1 MAQKTGK
8 VIVPTEP
15 ASRAMT
21 ITGFTFKSYD
31 KKAGVLQFEIKNQDG
46 SPTDLIDATVRLFMY
61 IYQGEEKKEFPIFD
75 NQIITESYMQGIVK
89 YPIPD
94 MLLSYEGK
102 VDANVYIDFP
112 DGSHTDN
119 LAFTFNIEKSV
130 IDDNVQLNGEYYF
143 KDFQQLLDG
152 VKQEATD
159 AVNEVLAKVDSSTA
173 KMQELEQRIDEQTE
187 IFNNADV
194 YNKAEIEDK
203 LEPFALR
210 TDIDTLEIKKADKT
224 ALAQANASMATNL
237 ATKVDK
243 GGNEQITMPMLSQ
256 DVKTAMTGGSVAV
269 VGPSGVNTTNVANG
283 AITSP
288 KLSNSFNYRTFLAG
302 GALLDVLD
310 VNGFYL
316 YSATSISDSPFA
328 TGAGILENIKTDD
341 YIIQNVTEF
350 ATGIKYFRTVRQSI
364 SRVTEWVSS
373 EIKNSSISRSKLSSD
388 FDSKGNFQD
397 VDLNSLIDSGTYL
410 LTGTTANIP
419 VGFSG
424 SLLLTVQKNGL
435 WIHQT
440 LSLLQNPSQKAYRYY
455 FVTGNLWGKWEI
467 ASNKPLSGKVVVNF
481 GDSLF
486 GNTQG
491 ASSVSNAIA
500 NVTGAV
506 VYNCGFGG
514 CRMAGGQEIEAW
526 QAFSMFRLADEIIK
540 ENGDP
545 TKWNLQDAAVNNEKW
560 NNKPTYFDNT
570 LSVLKGIDFSTV
582 DFITIAYGTNDYT
595 GGNSIDDESNPLN
608 TDTFSGAL
616 RYSLEKIMAKYKQLK
631 ILICT
636 PTYRLW
642 FNPDGSVESD
652 SDTRDYAS
660 SGTLIDYVEA
670 EKEIAKE
677 FKIPFL
683 DNYFGLGINKYNAL
697 EFFTVQDGTHH
708 NEIGRKLMG
717 EKIGSALITQF

>member
-1 MAQKTGK
+1 MINLELDQFRDVDLVIDKANDNFIQRQFVSQGDYKGRTLTVQVTDNGVVGEVPGLMLNLNWHNEASGLTDLTAFSVLDKANSIYRIEYPQNMMTPGK
-8 VIVPTEP
+8 VI
-15 ASRAMT
+15 ASIQVIQDGKVT
-21 ITGFTFKSYD
+21 NLK
-31 KKAGVLQFEIKNQDG
+31 QFE
-46 SPTDLIDATVRLFMY
+46 LTVQRLAG
-61 IYQGEEKKEFPIFD
+61 QPV
-75 NQIITESYMQGIVK
+75 GIVEK
-89 YPIPD
+89 AEFSA
-94 MLLSYEGK
+94 LVAVLA
-102 VDANVYIDFP
+102 DANRF
-112 DGSHTDN
+112 
-119 LAFTFNIEKSV
+119 
-130 IDDNVQLNGEYYF
+130 
-143 KDFQQLLDG
+143 
-152 VKQEATD
+152 
-159 AVNEVLAKVDSSTA
+159 
-173 KMQELEQRIDEQTE
+173 
-187 IFNNADV
+187 
-194 YNKAEIEDK
+194 
-203 LEPFALR
+203 R
-210 TDIDTLEIKKADKT
+210 TDIDTLETKKAN
-224 ALAQANASMATNL
+224 QADLENTSSTLTNSL
-237 ATKVDK
+237 VKKVDK

-256 DVKTAMTGGSVAV
+256 EVKVAMTGGSVAV
-269 VGPSGVNTTNVANG
+269 VGPGGVNTTSVANG

-288 KLSNSFNYRTFLAG
+288 KLSNSFNYRTFLAS

-316 YSATSISDSPFA
+316 YSATSISDSPFSS
-328 TGAGILENIKTDD
+328 GAGILENIKTDD

-350 ATGIKYFRTVRQSI
+350 ATGIKYFRTVRQSV

-410 LTGTTANIP
+410 LIGNTSNGP
-419 VGFSG
+419 VGFNG
-424 SLLLTVQKNGL
+424 SLLLTVQKNGQ

-440 LSLLQNPSQKAYRYY
+440 LSLLQNPSQKAYRYHFY
-455 FVTGNLWGKWEI
+455 TGNLWGAWER

-491 ASSVSNAIA
+491 ASSVSNVIS

-514 CRMAGGQEIEAW
+514 CRMAGGKEIEAW

-540 ENGDP
+540 ENDDP

-570 LSVLKGIDFSTV
+570 LSVLKGIDFNLV

-595 GGNSIDDESNPLN
+595 GGNLIDDESNPLN

-616 RYSLEKIMAKYKQLK
+616 RYSLEKIMAKYKHLK

-642 FNPDGSVESD
+642 FNPDGSIESD

-670 EKEIAKE
+670 EKEIARE

-697 EFFTVQDGTHH
+697 EFFTITDGTHH
-708 NEIGRKLMG
+708 TDIGRKKMG

>member
-1 MAQKTGK
+1 MELDQFRDVDLVIDKANDNFIQRQFVSQGDYKGRTLTVQVTDNGVIGEVPGLVLNLRWQNQAAGNTDLSAFELIDKANSVFRIEYPQHMMTPGK
-8 VIVPTEP
+8 VI
-15 ASRAMT
+15 AN
-21 ITGFTFKSYD
+21 I
-31 KKAGVLQFEIKNQDG
+31 
-46 SPTDLIDATVRLFMY
+46 
-61 IYQGEEKKEFPIFD
+61 
-75 NQIITESYMQGIVK
+75 QIIQAGKTTHMKPFELTVQKLVGEAVGIVEK
-89 YPIPD
+89 NEYSA
-94 MLLSYEGK
+94 LVAVLS
-102 VDANVYIDFP
+102 DANKF
-112 DGSHTDN
+112 
-119 LAFTFNIEKSV
+119 
-130 IDDNVQLNGEYYF
+130 
-143 KDFQQLLDG
+143 
-152 VKQEATD
+152 
-159 AVNEVLAKVDSSTA
+159 
-173 KMQELEQRIDEQTE
+173 
-187 IFNNADV
+187 
-194 YNKAEIEDK
+194 
-203 LEPFALR
+203 R
-210 TDIDTLEIKKADKT
+210 TDIDTLEIKKADKIDLAQANENIENLDSTKADKT
-224 ALAQANASMATNL
+224 ALAQTNASMAKNL

-256 DVKTAMTGGSVAV
+256 EVKVAMTGGSVAV
-269 VGPSGVNTTNVANG
+269 VGPGGVNTTNVANG

-288 KLSNSFNYRTFLAG
+288 KLANSFNYRTFLAS

-316 YSATSISDSPFA
+316 YSATSISDSPFSS
-328 TGAGILENIKTDD
+328 GAGILENIKTDD

-350 ATGIKYFRTVRQSI
+350 ATGIKYFRTVRQSV

-410 LTGTTANIP
+410 LIGNTSNGP
-419 VGFSG
+419 VGFNG
-424 SLLLTVQKNGL
+424 SLLLTVQKNGQ

-440 LSLLQNPSQKAYRYY
+440 LSLLQNPSQKAYRYH
-455 FVTGNLWGKWEI
+455 FDTGNLWGEWEI

-491 ASSVSNAIA
+491 ASSVSNVIS

-526 QAFSMFRLADEIIK
+526 QSFSMFRLSDEIVK
-540 ENGDP
+540 ENDDP

-570 LSVLKGIDFSTV
+570 LSVLKGIDFNLV

-595 GGNSIDDESNPLN
+595 GGNLIDDESNPLN

-652 SDTRDYAS
+652 SDTKDYAS
-660 SGTLIDYVEA
+660 TGTLINYVEA

-677 FKIPFL
+677 FKIPVL

-697 EFFTVQDGTHH
+697 EFFTIADGTHH
-708 NEIGRKLMG
+708 NDLGRKKMG

>member
-1 MAQKTGK
+1 MINLELDQFRDVDLVIDYANYTFIEKQFVSQGDYKGRTLTVLVTNKGVVGEVPGLMLNLNWYNEASGLADLSAFSVLDKANSIYRIEYPQHMMTPGRVIASIQVIQDGK
-8 VIVPTEP
+8 VTNL
-15 ASRAMT
+15 
-21 ITGFTFKSYD
+21 K
-31 KKAGVLQFEIKNQDG
+31 QFE
-46 SPTDLIDATVRLFMY
+46 LTVQRLAG
-61 IYQGEEKKEFPIFD
+61 QAV
-75 NQIITESYMQGIVK
+75 GIVEK
-89 YPIPD
+89 NEYSA
-94 MLLSYEGK
+94 LVAVLS
-102 VDANVYIDFP
+102 DANKF
-112 DGSHTDN
+112 
-119 LAFTFNIEKSV
+119 
-130 IDDNVQLNGEYYF
+130 
-143 KDFQQLLDG
+143 
-152 VKQEATD
+152 
-159 AVNEVLAKVDSSTA
+159 
-173 KMQELEQRIDEQTE
+173 
-187 IFNNADV
+187 
-194 YNKAEIEDK
+194 
-203 LEPFALR
+203 R

-224 ALAQANASMATNL
+224 ALAQTNENIENLDSTKADKTALAQANASMAKNL

-256 DVKTAMTGGSVAV
+256 EVKTAMTGGSVAV
-269 VGPSGVNTTNVANG
+269 VGPGGVNTTNVANG

-288 KLSNSFNYRTFLAG
+288 KLSNSFNYRTFLTS

-316 YSATSISDSPFA
+316 YSATTISDSPFA

-350 ATGIKYFRTVRQSI
+350 ATGIKYSRTVRQSV

-388 FDSKGNFQD
+388 FDSKGHFQD

-410 LTGTTANIP
+410 LTGTTTNIP
-419 VGFSG
+419 VGFNG
-424 SLLLTVQKNGL
+424 SLLLTVQKNGQ
-435 WIHQT
+435 WIHQA
-440 LSLLQNPSQKAYRYY
+440 LSLLQNPSQKAYRYH
-455 FVTGNLWGKWEI
+455 FNTGNLWGEWEI

-491 ASSVSNAIA
+491 ASSVSNVIS

-514 CRMAGGQEIEAW
+514 CRMAGGKEIEAW
-526 QAFSMFRLADEIIK
+526 QAFSMLRLSDEIVK
-540 ENGDP
+540 ENDDP

-570 LSVLKGIDFSTV
+570 LSVLKGIDFNLV

-595 GGNSIDDESNPLN
+595 GGNLIDDESNPLN

-616 RYSLEKIMAKYKQLK
+616 RYSLEKIMAKYKHLK

-642 FNPDGSVESD
+642 FNPDGSIESD

-670 EKEIAKE
+670 EKEIARE

-697 EFFTVQDGTHH
+697 EFFTITDGTHH
-708 NEIGRKLMG
+708 TDIGRKKMG

>member
-1 MAQKTGK
+1 MDLELDQFRDVDLVIDYANYTFIEKQFVSQGDYKGRTLTVLVTNKGVVGEVPGLMLNLNWHNEASGLTDLTAFSVLDKANSIYRIEYPQNMMTPGK
-8 VIVPTEP
+8 VI
-15 ASRAMT
+15 ASIQVIQDGKVT
-21 ITGFTFKSYD
+21 NLK
-31 KKAGVLQFEIKNQDG
+31 QFE
-46 SPTDLIDATVRLFMY
+46 LTVQNLAG
-61 IYQGEEKKEFPIFD
+61 QPV
-75 NQIITESYMQGIVK
+75 GIVEK
-89 YPIPD
+89 AEFSA
-94 MLLSYEGK
+94 LVAVLA
-102 VDANVYIDFP
+102 DANRF
-112 DGSHTDN
+112 
-119 LAFTFNIEKSV
+119 
-130 IDDNVQLNGEYYF
+130 
-143 KDFQQLLDG
+143 
-152 VKQEATD
+152 
-159 AVNEVLAKVDSSTA
+159 
-173 KMQELEQRIDEQTE
+173 
-187 IFNNADV
+187 
-194 YNKAEIEDK
+194 
-203 LEPFALR
+203 R
-210 TDIDTLEIKKADKT
+210 TDIDTLETKKAN
-224 ALAQANASMATNL
+224 QADLENTSSTLTNSL
-237 ATKVDK
+237 VKKVDK

-256 DVKTAMTGGSVAV
+256 EVKVAMTGGSVAV

-288 KLSNSFNYRTFLAG
+288 KLSNSFNYRTFLAS

-316 YSATSISDSPFA
+316 YSATSISDSPFSS
-328 TGAGILENIKTDD
+328 GAGILENIKTDD

-350 ATGIKYFRTVRQSI
+350 ATGIKYFRTVRQSV

-410 LTGTTANIP
+410 LIGNTSNGP
-419 VGFSG
+419 VGFNG
-424 SLLLTVQKNGL
+424 SLLLTVQKNGQ

-440 LSLLQNPSQKAYRYY
+440 LSLLQNPSQKAYRYH
-455 FVTGNLWGKWEI
+455 FTTGNLWGEWEI

-491 ASSVSNAIA
+491 ASSVSNVIS

-526 QAFSMFRLADEIIK
+526 QSFSMFRLSDEIVK
-540 ENGDP
+540 ENDDP

-570 LSVLKGIDFSTV
+570 LSVLKGIDFNLV

-595 GGNSIDDESNPLN
+595 GGNLIDDESNPLN

-616 RYSLEKIMAKYKQLK
+616 RYSLEKIMAKYKHLK

-652 SDTRDYAS
+652 SDTKDYA
-660 SGTLIDYVEA
+660 GTGSLIGYVE
-670 EKEIAKE
+670 KTKDIAKE
-677 FKIPFL
+677 YKVLCI
-683 DNYFGLGINKYNAL
+683 DNYYELGINRFNAL
-697 EFFTVQDGTHH
+697 NFFTVQDGTHH
-708 NEIGRKLMG
+708 NSVGRKVLG
-717 EKIGSALITQF
+717 EKIGANLLSFFS

>member
-1 MAQKTGK
+1 MINLELDQFRDVDLVIDYANYTFIEKQFVSQGDYKGRTLTVLVTNKGVVGEVPGLMLNLNWYNEASGLADLSAFSVLDKANSIYRIEYPQHMMTPGRVIASIQVIQDGK
-8 VIVPTEP
+8 VTNL
-15 ASRAMT
+15 
-21 ITGFTFKSYD
+21 K
-31 KKAGVLQFEIKNQDG
+31 QFE
-46 SPTDLIDATVRLFMY
+46 LTVQRLAG
-61 IYQGEEKKEFPIFD
+61 QAV
-75 NQIITESYMQGIVK
+75 GIVEK
-89 YPIPD
+89 NEYSA
-94 MLLSYEGK
+94 LVAVLS
-102 VDANVYIDFP
+102 DANKF
-112 DGSHTDN
+112 
-119 LAFTFNIEKSV
+119 
-130 IDDNVQLNGEYYF
+130 
-143 KDFQQLLDG
+143 
-152 VKQEATD
+152 
-159 AVNEVLAKVDSSTA
+159 
-173 KMQELEQRIDEQTE
+173 
-187 IFNNADV
+187 
-194 YNKAEIEDK
+194 
-203 LEPFALR
+203 R

-224 ALAQANASMATNL
+224 ALAQANASMAKNL

-256 DVKTAMTGGSVAV
+256 EVKTAMTGGSVAV
-269 VGPSGVNTTNVANG
+269 VGPNGVNTTNVANG

-288 KLSNSFNYRTFLAG
+288 KLSNSFNYRTFLAS

-316 YSATSISDSPFA
+316 YSATTISDSPFA

-350 ATGIKYFRTVRQSI
+350 ATGIKYFRTVRQSV

-388 FDSKGNFQD
+388 FDSKGHFQD

-410 LTGTTANIP
+410 LTGTTTNIP
-419 VGFSG
+419 VGFNG
-424 SLLLTVQKNGL
+424 SLLLTVQKNGH

-440 LSLLQNPSQKAYRYY
+440 LSLLQNPSQKAHRYH
-455 FVTGNLWGKWEI
+455 FDTENLWGEWEI

-491 ASSVSNAIA
+491 ASSVSNVIS

-514 CRMAGGQEIEAW
+514 CRMAGGKEIEAW

-540 ENGDP
+540 ENDDP

-560 NNKPTYFDNT
+560 NNKPTYFENT
-570 LSVLKGIDFSTV
+570 LSVLKGIDFNSV

-595 GGNSIDDESNPLN
+595 GGNLIDDESNPLN

-616 RYSLEKIMAKYKQLK
+616 RYSLEKIMAKYKHLK

-652 SDTRDYAS
+652 SDTKDYAS
-660 SGTLIDYVEA
+660 TGTLIDYVEA
-670 EKEIAKE
+670 EKEVAKE
-677 FKIPFL
+677 FKIPVL

-697 EFFTVQDGTHH
+697 EFFTIADGTHH
-708 NEIGRKLMG
+708 TDIGRKKMG

>member
-1 MAQKTGK
+1 MPGLTANLRWQNQSSGLTDLSAFSVLDKASSVFRLEYPEHMMTPGK
-8 VIVPTEP
+8 VIANIQVIQNGRVTN
-15 ASRAMT
+15 
-21 ITGFTFKSYD
+21 
-31 KKAGVLQFEIKNQDG
+31 L
-46 SPTDLIDATVRLFMY
+46 
-61 IYQGEEKKEFPIFD
+61 KEFELTV
-75 NQIITESYMQGIVK
+75 QRLAGQAVGIVEK
-89 YPIPD
+89 AEFSA
-94 MLLSYEGK
+94 LVAVLA
-102 VDANVYIDFP
+102 DANRF
-112 DGSHTDN
+112 
-119 LAFTFNIEKSV
+119 
-130 IDDNVQLNGEYYF
+130 
-143 KDFQQLLDG
+143 
-152 VKQEATD
+152 
-159 AVNEVLAKVDSSTA
+159 
-173 KMQELEQRIDEQTE
+173 
-187 IFNNADV
+187 
-194 YNKAEIEDK
+194 
-203 LEPFALR
+203 R
-210 TDIDTLEIKKADKT
+210 TDIDTLETKKAN
-224 ALAQANASMATNL
+224 QADLENTSSTLTNSL
-237 ATKVDK
+237 VKKVDK

-256 DVKTAMTGGSVAV
+256 EVKVAMTGGSVAV

-288 KLSNSFNYRTFLAG
+288 KLSNSFNYRTFLAS

-316 YSATSISDSPFA
+316 YSATSISDSPFSS
-328 TGAGILENIKTDD
+328 GAGILENIKTDD

-350 ATGIKYFRTVRQSI
+350 ATGIKYFRTVRQSV

-410 LTGTTANIP
+410 LIGNTSNGP
-419 VGFSG
+419 VGFNG
-424 SLLLTVQKNGL
+424 SLLLTVQKNGQ

-440 LSLLQNPSQKAYRYY
+440 LSLLQNPSQKAYRYH
-455 FVTGNLWGKWEI
+455 FTTGNLWGEWEI

-491 ASSVSNAIA
+491 ASSVSNVIS

-526 QAFSMFRLADEIIK
+526 QSFSMFRLSDEIVK
-540 ENGDP
+540 ENDDP

-570 LSVLKGIDFSTV
+570 LSVLKGIDFNLV

-595 GGNSIDDESNPLN
+595 GGNLIDDESNPLN

-616 RYSLEKIMAKYKQLK
+616 RYSLEKIMAKYKHLK

-652 SDTRDYAS
+652 SDTKDYA
-660 SGTLIDYVEA
+660 GTGSLIGYVE
-670 EKEIAKE
+670 KTKDIAKE
-677 FKIPFL
+677 YKVLCI
-683 DNYFGLGINKYNAL
+683 DNYYELGINRFNAL
-697 EFFTVQDGTHH
+697 NFFTVQDGTHH
-708 NEIGRKLMG
+708 NSVGRKVLG
-717 EKIGSALITQF
+717 EKIGANLLSFFS

>member
-1 MAQKTGK
+1 MDLELDQFRDVDLVIDRANDSFVQKQFVSQGDYKGRTLTIQITNNGVISEVPGLTANLRWQNQSSGLTDLSAFSVLDKASSVFRLEYPEHMMTPGK
-8 VIVPTEP
+8 VIANIQVIQNGRVTN
-15 ASRAMT
+15 
-21 ITGFTFKSYD
+21 
-31 KKAGVLQFEIKNQDG
+31 L
-46 SPTDLIDATVRLFMY
+46 
-61 IYQGEEKKEFPIFD
+61 KEFELTV
-75 NQIITESYMQGIVK
+75 QRLAGQAVGIVEK
-89 YPIPD
+89 AEFSA
-94 MLLSYEGK
+94 LVAVLA
-102 VDANVYIDFP
+102 DANRF
-112 DGSHTDN
+112 
-119 LAFTFNIEKSV
+119 
-130 IDDNVQLNGEYYF
+130 
-143 KDFQQLLDG
+143 
-152 VKQEATD
+152 
-159 AVNEVLAKVDSSTA
+159 
-173 KMQELEQRIDEQTE
+173 
-187 IFNNADV
+187 
-194 YNKAEIEDK
+194 
-203 LEPFALR
+203 R
-210 TDIDTLEIKKADKT
+210 TDIDTLETKKAN
-224 ALAQANASMATNL
+224 QADLENTSSTLTNSL
-237 ATKVDK
+237 VKKVDK

-256 DVKTAMTGGSVAV
+256 EVKVAMTGGSVAV

-288 KLSNSFNYRTFLAG
+288 KLSNSFNYRTFLAS

-316 YSATSISDSPFA
+316 YSATSISDSPFSS
-328 TGAGILENIKTDD
+328 GAGILENIKTDD

-350 ATGIKYFRTVRQSI
+350 ATGIKYFRTVRQSV

-397 VDLNSLIDSGTYL
+397 VDLNSLIESGTYL
-410 LTGTTANIP
+410 LIGNTSNGP
-419 VGFSG
+419 VGFNG
-424 SLLLTVQKNGL
+424 SLLLTVQKNGQ

-440 LSLLQNPSQKAYRYY
+440 LSLLQNPSQKAYRYH
-455 FVTGNLWGKWEI
+455 FDTGNLWGEWEI

-491 ASSVSNAIA
+491 ASSVSNVIS

-526 QAFSMFRLADEIIK
+526 QSFSMFRLSDEIVK
-540 ENGDP
+540 ENDDP

-570 LSVLKGIDFSTV
+570 LSVLKGIDFNLV

-595 GGNSIDDESNPLN
+595 GGNLIDDESNPLN

-616 RYSLEKIMAKYKQLK
+616 RYSLEKIMAKYKHLK

-652 SDTRDYAS
+652 SDTRDYAG
-660 SGTLIDYVEA
+660 SGVLTEYVN
-670 EKEIAKE
+670 KTIEIAKE
-677 FKIPFL
+677 FKIPVL
-683 DNYFGLGINKYNAL
+683 DNYFELGVNKYNAL
-697 EFFTVQDGTHH
+697 EFFTISDGTHH
-708 NEIGRKLMG
+708 NDLGRKKMG

>member
-1 MAQKTGK
+1 MNLELDQFRDVDLVIDKANDNFIQRQFVSQGDYKGRTLTVQVTDNGVIGEVPGLVLNLRWQNQAAGNTDLSAFELIDKANSVFRIEYPQHMMTPGK
-8 VIVPTEP
+8 VI
-15 ASRAMT
+15 AN
-21 ITGFTFKSYD
+21 I
-31 KKAGVLQFEIKNQDG
+31 
-46 SPTDLIDATVRLFMY
+46 
-61 IYQGEEKKEFPIFD
+61 
-75 NQIITESYMQGIVK
+75 QIIQAGKTTHMKPFELTVQKLVGESVGIVEK
-89 YPIPD
+89 NEYSA
-94 MLLSYEGK
+94 LVAVLS
-102 VDANVYIDFP
+102 DANKF
-112 DGSHTDN
+112 
-119 LAFTFNIEKSV
+119 
-130 IDDNVQLNGEYYF
+130 
-143 KDFQQLLDG
+143 
-152 VKQEATD
+152 
-159 AVNEVLAKVDSSTA
+159 
-173 KMQELEQRIDEQTE
+173 
-187 IFNNADV
+187 
-194 YNKAEIEDK
+194 
-203 LEPFALR
+203 R
-210 TDIDTLEIKKADKT
+210 TDIDTLEIKKADKIDLAQTNENIENLDSTKADKT
-224 ALAQANASMATNL
+224 ALAQANASMAKNL

-256 DVKTAMTGGSVAV
+256 EVKTAMTGGSVAV
-269 VGPSGVNTTNVANG
+269 VGPGGVNTTNVANG

-288 KLSNSFNYRTFLAG
+288 KLSNSFNYRTFLAS
-302 GALLDVLD
+302 GALIDVLD

-316 YSATSISDSPFA
+316 YSATTISDSPFA

-350 ATGIKYFRTVRQSI
+350 ATGIKYFRTVRQSV

-388 FDSKGNFQD
+388 FDSKGHFQD

-410 LTGTTANIP
+410 LTGTTTNIP
-419 VGFSG
+419 VGFNG
-424 SLLLTVQKNGL
+424 SLLLTVQKNGH

-440 LSLLQNPSQKAYRYY
+440 LSLLQNPSQKAHRYH
-455 FVTGNLWGKWEI
+455 FDTENLWGEWEI

-491 ASSVSNAIA
+491 ASSVSNVIS

-526 QAFSMFRLADEIIK
+526 QSFSMFRLSDEIVK
-540 ENGDP
+540 ENDDP

-570 LSVLKGIDFSTV
+570 LSVLKGIDFNLV

-595 GGNSIDDESNPLN
+595 GGNLIDDESNPLN

-616 RYSLEKIMAKYKQLK
+616 RYSLEKIMAKYKHLK

-652 SDTRDYAS
+652 SDTKDYAS
-660 SGTLIDYVEA
+660 TGTLIDYVEA
-670 EKEIAKE
+670 EKEVAKE
-677 FKIPFL
+677 FKIPVL

-697 EFFTVQDGTHH
+697 EFFTIADGTHH
-708 NEIGRKLMG
+708 TDIGRKKMG

>member
-1 MAQKTGK
+1 MINLELDQFRDVDLVIDYANYTFIEKQFVSQGDYKGRTLTVLVTNKGVVGEVPGLMLNLNWYNEASGLADLSAFSVLDKANSIYRIEYPQHMMTPGRVIASIQVIQDGK
-8 VIVPTEP
+8 VTNL
-15 ASRAMT
+15 
-21 ITGFTFKSYD
+21 K
-31 KKAGVLQFEIKNQDG
+31 QFE
-46 SPTDLIDATVRLFMY
+46 LTVQRLAG
-61 IYQGEEKKEFPIFD
+61 QAV
-75 NQIITESYMQGIVK
+75 GIVEK
-89 YPIPD
+89 NEYSA
-94 MLLSYEGK
+94 LVAVLS
-102 VDANVYIDFP
+102 DANKF
-112 DGSHTDN
+112 
-119 LAFTFNIEKSV
+119 
-130 IDDNVQLNGEYYF
+130 
-143 KDFQQLLDG
+143 
-152 VKQEATD
+152 
-159 AVNEVLAKVDSSTA
+159 
-173 KMQELEQRIDEQTE
+173 
-187 IFNNADV
+187 
-194 YNKAEIEDK
+194 
-203 LEPFALR
+203 R

-224 ALAQANASMATNL
+224 ALAQTNENIENLDSTKADKTALAQANASMAKNL

-256 DVKTAMTGGSVAV
+256 EVKTAMTGGSVAV
-269 VGPSGVNTTNVANG
+269 VGPNGVNTTNVANG

-288 KLSNSFNYRTFLAG
+288 KLSNSFNYRTFLAS

-316 YSATSISDSPFA
+316 YSATTISDSPFA

-350 ATGIKYFRTVRQSI
+350 ATGIKYFRTVRQSV

-388 FDSKGNFQD
+388 FDSKGHFQD

-410 LTGTTANIP
+410 LTGTTTNIP
-419 VGFSG
+419 VGFNG
-424 SLLLTVQKNGL
+424 SLLLTVQKNGH

-440 LSLLQNPSQKAYRYY
+440 LSLLQNPSQKAHRYH
-455 FVTGNLWGKWEI
+455 FDTENLWGEWEI

-491 ASSVSNAIA
+491 ASSVSNVIS

-526 QAFSMFRLADEIIK
+526 QSFSMFRLSDEIVK
-540 ENGDP
+540 ENDDP

-570 LSVLKGIDFSTV
+570 LSVLKGIDFNLV

-595 GGNSIDDESNPLN
+595 GGNLIDDESNPLN

-652 SDTRDYAS
+652 SDTKDYA
-660 SGTLIDYVEA
+660 GTGSLIGYVE
-670 EKEIAKE
+670 KTKDIAKE
-677 FKIPFL
+677 YKVLCI
-683 DNYFGLGINKYNAL
+683 DNYYELGINRFNAL
-697 EFFTVQDGTHH
+697 NFFTVQDGTHH
-708 NEIGRKLMG
+708 NSVGRKVLG
-717 EKIGSALITQF
+717 EKIGANLLSFFS

>member
-1 MAQKTGK
+1 MELDQFRDVDLVIDYANYTFIEKQFVSQGDYKGRTLTVLVTNKGVVGEVPGLMLNLNWYNEASGLADLSAFSVLDKANSIYRIEYPQHMMTPGRVIASIQVIQDGK
-8 VIVPTEP
+8 VTNL
-15 ASRAMT
+15 
-21 ITGFTFKSYD
+21 K
-31 KKAGVLQFEIKNQDG
+31 QFE
-46 SPTDLIDATVRLFMY
+46 LTVQRLAG
-61 IYQGEEKKEFPIFD
+61 QAV
-75 NQIITESYMQGIVK
+75 GIVEK
-89 YPIPD
+89 NEYSA
-94 MLLSYEGK
+94 LVAVLS
-102 VDANVYIDFP
+102 DANKF
-112 DGSHTDN
+112 
-119 LAFTFNIEKSV
+119 
-130 IDDNVQLNGEYYF
+130 
-143 KDFQQLLDG
+143 
-152 VKQEATD
+152 
-159 AVNEVLAKVDSSTA
+159 
-173 KMQELEQRIDEQTE
+173 
-187 IFNNADV
+187 
-194 YNKAEIEDK
+194 
-203 LEPFALR
+203 R

-224 ALAQANASMATNL
+224 ALAQTNENIENLDSTKADKTALAQANASMAKNL

-256 DVKTAMTGGSVAV
+256 EVKTAMTGGSVAV
-269 VGPSGVNTTNVANG
+269 VGPNGVNTTNVANG

-288 KLSNSFNYRTFLAG
+288 KLSNSFNYRTFLAS

-316 YSATSISDSPFA
+316 YSATTISDSPFA

-350 ATGIKYFRTVRQSI
+350 ATGIKYFRTVRQSV

-388 FDSKGNFQD
+388 FDSKGHFQD

-410 LTGTTANIP
+410 LTGTTTNIP
-419 VGFSG
+419 VGFNG
-424 SLLLTVQKNGL
+424 SLLLTVQKNGH

-440 LSLLQNPSQKAYRYY
+440 LSLLQNPSQKAHRYH
-455 FVTGNLWGKWEI
+455 FDTENLWGEWEI

-491 ASSVSNAIA
+491 ASSVSNVIS

-526 QAFSMFRLADEIIK
+526 QSFSMFRLSDEIVK
-540 ENGDP
+540 ENDDP

-570 LSVLKGIDFSTV
+570 LSVLKGIDFNLV

-595 GGNSIDDESNPLN
+595 GGNLIDDESNPLN

-652 SDTRDYAS
+652 SDTKDYA
-660 SGTLIDYVEA
+660 GTGSLIGYVE
-670 EKEIAKE
+670 KTKDIAKE
-677 FKIPFL
+677 YKVLCI
-683 DNYFGLGINKYNAL
+683 DNYYELGINRFNAL
-697 EFFTVQDGTHH
+697 NFFTVQDGTHH
-708 NEIGRKLMG
+708 NSVGRKVLG
-717 EKIGSALITQF
+717 EKIGANLLSFFS

>member
-1 MAQKTGK
+1 MELDQFRDVDLVIDRANDSFVQKQFVSQGDYKGRTLTIQITNNGVISEVPGLTANLRWQNQSSGLTDLSAFSVLDKASSVFRLEYPEHMMTPGK
-8 VIVPTEP
+8 VIANIQVIQNGRVTN
-15 ASRAMT
+15 
-21 ITGFTFKSYD
+21 
-31 KKAGVLQFEIKNQDG
+31 L
-46 SPTDLIDATVRLFMY
+46 
-61 IYQGEEKKEFPIFD
+61 KEFELTV
-75 NQIITESYMQGIVK
+75 QRLAGQAVGIVEK
-89 YPIPD
+89 AEFSA
-94 MLLSYEGK
+94 LVAVLA
-102 VDANVYIDFP
+102 DANRF
-112 DGSHTDN
+112 
-119 LAFTFNIEKSV
+119 
-130 IDDNVQLNGEYYF
+130 
-143 KDFQQLLDG
+143 
-152 VKQEATD
+152 
-159 AVNEVLAKVDSSTA
+159 
-173 KMQELEQRIDEQTE
+173 
-187 IFNNADV
+187 
-194 YNKAEIEDK
+194 
-203 LEPFALR
+203 R
-210 TDIDTLEIKKADKT
+210 TDIDTLETKKAN
-224 ALAQANASMATNL
+224 QADLENTSSTLTNSL
-237 ATKVDK
+237 VKKVDK

-256 DVKTAMTGGSVAV
+256 EVKVAMTGGSVAV

-288 KLSNSFNYRTFLAG
+288 KLSNSFNYRTFLAS

-316 YSATSISDSPFA
+316 YSATSISDSPFSS
-328 TGAGILENIKTDD
+328 GAGILENIKTDD

-350 ATGIKYFRTVRQSI
+350 ATGIKYFRTVRQSV

-410 LTGTTANIP
+410 LIGNTSNGP
-419 VGFSG
+419 VGFNG
-424 SLLLTVQKNGL
+424 SLLLTVQKNGQ

-440 LSLLQNPSQKAYRYY
+440 LSLLQNPSQKAYRYH
-455 FVTGNLWGKWEI
+455 FTTGNLWGEWEI

-491 ASSVSNAIA
+491 ASSVSNVIS

-526 QAFSMFRLADEIIK
+526 QSFSMFRLSDEIVK
-540 ENGDP
+540 ENDDP

-570 LSVLKGIDFSTV
+570 LSVLKGIDFNLV

-595 GGNSIDDESNPLN
+595 GGNLIDDESNPLN

-616 RYSLEKIMAKYKQLK
+616 RYSLEKIMAKYKHLK

-652 SDTRDYAS
+652 SDTKDYA
-660 SGTLIDYVEA
+660 GTGSLIGYVE
-670 EKEIAKE
+670 KTKDIAKE
-677 FKIPFL
+677 YKVLCI
-683 DNYFGLGINKYNAL
+683 DNYYELGINRFNAL
-697 EFFTVQDGTHH
+697 NFFTVQDGTHH
-708 NEIGRKLMG
+708 NSVGRKVLG
-717 EKIGSALITQF
+717 EKIGANLLSFFS

>member
-1 MAQKTGK
+1 MNLELDQFRDVDLVIDKANDNFIQRQFVSQGDYKGRTLTVQVTDNGVIGEVPGLVLNLRWQNQAAGNADLSAFELIDKANSVFRIEYPQHMMTPGK
-8 VIVPTEP
+8 VI
-15 ASRAMT
+15 AN
-21 ITGFTFKSYD
+21 I
-31 KKAGVLQFEIKNQDG
+31 
-46 SPTDLIDATVRLFMY
+46 
-61 IYQGEEKKEFPIFD
+61 
-75 NQIITESYMQGIVK
+75 QIIQAGKTTHMKSFELTVQKLVGEAVGIVEK
-89 YPIPD
+89 NEYSA
-94 MLLSYEGK
+94 LVAVLS
-102 VDANVYIDFP
+102 DANKF
-112 DGSHTDN
+112 
-119 LAFTFNIEKSV
+119 
-130 IDDNVQLNGEYYF
+130 
-143 KDFQQLLDG
+143 
-152 VKQEATD
+152 
-159 AVNEVLAKVDSSTA
+159 
-173 KMQELEQRIDEQTE
+173 
-187 IFNNADV
+187 
-194 YNKAEIEDK
+194 
-203 LEPFALR
+203 R

-224 ALAQANASMATNL
+224 ALAQTNENIENLDSTKADKTALAQTNASMAKNL

-256 DVKTAMTGGSVAV
+256 EVKTAMTGGSVAV
-269 VGPSGVNTTNVANG
+269 VGPGGVNTTNVANG

-288 KLSNSFNYRTFLAG
+288 KLSNSFNYRTFLAS

-316 YSATSISDSPFA
+316 YSATTISDSPFA

-350 ATGIKYFRTVRQSI
+350 ATGIKYFRTVRQSVI
-364 SRVTEWVSS
+364 RVTEWVSS

-388 FDSKGNFQD
+388 FDSKGHFQD

-410 LTGTTANIP
+410 LTGTTTNIP
-419 VGFSG
+419 AGFNG
-424 SLLLTVQKNGL
+424 SLLLTVQKNGQ
-435 WIHQT
+435 WIHQA
-440 LSLLQNPSQKAYRYY
+440 LSLLQNPSQKAYRYH
-455 FVTGNLWGKWEI
+455 FNTGNLWGEWEI

-491 ASSVSNAIA
+491 ASSVSNVIS

-514 CRMAGGQEIEAW
+514 CRMAGGKEIEAW
-526 QAFSMFRLADEIIK
+526 QAFSMFRLSDEIVK
-540 ENGDP
+540 ENDDP

-570 LSVLKGIDFSTV
+570 LSVLKGIDFNLV

-595 GGNSIDDESNPLN
+595 GGNLIDDESNPLN

-642 FNPDGSVESD
+642 FNSDGSVDSD
-652 SDTRDYAS
+652 SDSRDFAGT
-660 SGTLIDYVEA
+660 GTLTGYVD
-670 EKEIAKE
+670 KTKDIAKE
-677 FKIPFL
+677 YKIPHS
-683 DNYFGLGINKYNAL
+683 DNYYELGINRFNAL
-697 EFFTVQDGTHH
+697 NFFTVQDGTHH
-708 NEIGRKLMG
+708 NAIGRKVLG
-717 EKIGSALITQF
+717 EKIGSVLQNI

>member
-1 MAQKTGK
+1 MDLELDQFRDIDLVIDYANYTFIEKQFVSQGDYKGRTLTVLVTNKGVVGEVPGLMLNLNWHNEASGLTDLTAFSVLDKANSIYRIEYPQNMMTPGK
-8 VIVPTEP
+8 VI
-15 ASRAMT
+15 ASIQVIQDGKVT
-21 ITGFTFKSYD
+21 NLK
-31 KKAGVLQFEIKNQDG
+31 QFE
-46 SPTDLIDATVRLFMY
+46 LTVQRLAG
-61 IYQGEEKKEFPIFD
+61 QPV
-75 NQIITESYMQGIVK
+75 GIVEK
-89 YPIPD
+89 AEFSA
-94 MLLSYEGK
+94 LVAVLA
-102 VDANVYIDFP
+102 DANRF
-112 DGSHTDN
+112 
-119 LAFTFNIEKSV
+119 
-130 IDDNVQLNGEYYF
+130 
-143 KDFQQLLDG
+143 
-152 VKQEATD
+152 
-159 AVNEVLAKVDSSTA
+159 
-173 KMQELEQRIDEQTE
+173 
-187 IFNNADV
+187 
-194 YNKAEIEDK
+194 
-203 LEPFALR
+203 R
-210 TDIDTLEIKKADKT
+210 TDIDTLETKKAN
-224 ALAQANASMATNL
+224 QADLENTSSTLTNSL
-237 ATKVDK
+237 VKKVDK

-256 DVKTAMTGGSVAV
+256 EVKVAMTGGSVAV
-269 VGPSGVNTTNVANG
+269 VGPGGVNTTSVANG

-288 KLSNSFNYRTFLAG
+288 KLSNSFNYRTFLAS

-316 YSATSISDSPFA
+316 YSATSISDSPFSS
-328 TGAGILENIKTDD
+328 GAGILENIKTDD

-350 ATGIKYFRTVRQSI
+350 ATGIKYSRTVRQSV

-388 FDSKGNFQD
+388 FDSKGHFQD

-410 LTGTTANIP
+410 LTGTTTNIP
-419 VGFSG
+419 VGFNG
-424 SLLLTVQKNGL
+424 SLLLTVQKNGQ
-435 WIHQT
+435 WIHQA
-440 LSLLQNPSQKAYRYY
+440 LSLLQNPSQKAYRYH
-455 FVTGNLWGKWEI
+455 FNTGNLWGEWEI

-491 ASSVSNAIA
+491 ASSVSNVIS

-514 CRMAGGQEIEAW
+514 CRMAGGKEIEAW

-540 ENGDP
+540 ENDDP

-570 LSVLKGIDFSTV
+570 LSVLKGIDFNSV

-595 GGNSIDDESNPLN
+595 GGNLIDDESNPLN

-616 RYSLEKIMAKYKQLK
+616 RYSLEKIMAKYKHLK

-642 FNPDGSVESD
+642 FNPDGSIESD

-670 EKEIAKE
+670 EKEIARE

-697 EFFTVQDGTHH
+697 EFFTITDGTHH
-708 NEIGRKLMG
+708 TDIGRKKMG

>member
-1 MAQKTGK
+1 MNEDNKIFKTNEFSIEVSPVENTK
-8 VIVPTEP
+8 QVKNVQY
-15 ASRAMT
+15 
-21 ITGFTFKSYD
+21 FSYD
-31 KKAGVLQFEIKNQDG
+31 ENSGLQLIHILMDGKPLDLPNGTEIRLSAVKLNNQNQK
-46 SPTDLIDATVRLFMY
+46 LIYTPEIVDPLNGIVSFVIPREFLG
-61 IYQGEEKKEFPIFD
+61 YQGRIRCGLYINFSNNQTMHVGYFYINMGVSDIDTNLTEF
-75 NQIITESYMQGIVK
+75 TEDFWQGW
-89 YPIPD
+89 
-94 MLLSYEGK
+94 SE
-102 VDANVYIDFP
+102 F
-112 DGSHTDN
+112 
-119 LAFTFNIEKSV
+119 
-130 IDDNVQLNGEYYF
+130 
-143 KDFQQLLDG
+143 
-152 VKQEATD
+152 EAG
-159 AVNEVLAKVDSSTA
+159 STA

-455 FVTGNLWGKWEI
+455 FVTGNLWGEWEI

-526 QAFSMFRLADEIIK
+526 QAFSMFRLSDEIVK
-540 ENGDP
+540 ENDDP
-545 TKWNLQDAAVNNEKW
+545 TKWNLQDAAVNNEIW

>member
-1 MAQKTGK
+1 MNLELDQFRDVDLVIDKANDNFIQRQFVSQGDYKGRTLTVQVTDNGVIGEVPGLVLNLRWQNQAAGNADLSAFELIDKANSVFRIEYPQHMMTPGK
-8 VIVPTEP
+8 VI
-15 ASRAMT
+15 AN
-21 ITGFTFKSYD
+21 I
-31 KKAGVLQFEIKNQDG
+31 
-46 SPTDLIDATVRLFMY
+46 
-61 IYQGEEKKEFPIFD
+61 
-75 NQIITESYMQGIVK
+75 QIIQAGKTTHMKPFELTVQKLVGEAVGIVEK
-89 YPIPD
+89 NEYSA
-94 MLLSYEGK
+94 LVAVLS
-102 VDANVYIDFP
+102 DANKF
-112 DGSHTDN
+112 
-119 LAFTFNIEKSV
+119 
-130 IDDNVQLNGEYYF
+130 
-143 KDFQQLLDG
+143 
-152 VKQEATD
+152 
-159 AVNEVLAKVDSSTA
+159 
-173 KMQELEQRIDEQTE
+173 
-187 IFNNADV
+187 
-194 YNKAEIEDK
+194 
-203 LEPFALR
+203 R

-224 ALAQANASMATNL
+224 ALAQTNENIENLDSTKADKTALAQANASMAKNL

-256 DVKTAMTGGSVAV
+256 EVKTAMTGGSVAV
-269 VGPSGVNTTNVANG
+269 VGPGGVNTTNVANG

-288 KLSNSFNYRTFLAG
+288 KLSNSFNYRTFLAS

-316 YSATSISDSPFA
+316 YSATTISDSPFA

-350 ATGIKYFRTVRQSI
+350 ATGIKYFRTVRQSV

-388 FDSKGNFQD
+388 FDSKGHFQD

-410 LTGTTANIP
+410 LTGTTTNIP
-419 VGFSG
+419 VGFNG
-424 SLLLTVQKNGL
+424 SLLLTVQKNGQ
-435 WIHQT
+435 WIHQA
-440 LSLLQNPSQKAYRYY
+440 LSLLQNPSQKAYRYH
-455 FVTGNLWGKWEI
+455 FDTGNLWGGWEI

-491 ASSVSNAIA
+491 ASSVSNVIS

-526 QAFSMFRLADEIIK
+526 QSFSMFRLSDEIVK
-540 ENGDP
+540 ENDDP

-570 LSVLKGIDFSTV
+570 LSVLKGIDFNLV

-595 GGNSIDDESNPLN
+595 GGNLIDDESNPLN

-652 SDTRDYAS
+652 SDTRDYAG
-660 SGTLIDYVEA
+660 SGVLTEYVN
-670 EKEIAKE
+670 KTIEIAKE
-677 FKIPFL
+677 FKIPVL
-683 DNYFGLGINKYNAL
+683 DNYFELGVNKYNAL
-697 EFFTVQDGTHH
+697 EFFTISDGTHH
-708 NEIGRKLMG
+708 NDLGRKKMG

>member
-1 MAQKTGK
+1 MDLELDQFRDVDLVIDRANDSFVQKQFVSQGDYKGRTLTIQITNNGVISEVPGLTANLRWQNQSSGLTDLSAFSVLDKASSVFRLEYPEHMMTPGK
-8 VIVPTEP
+8 VIANIQVIQNGRVTN
-15 ASRAMT
+15 
-21 ITGFTFKSYD
+21 
-31 KKAGVLQFEIKNQDG
+31 L
-46 SPTDLIDATVRLFMY
+46 
-61 IYQGEEKKEFPIFD
+61 KEFELTV
-75 NQIITESYMQGIVK
+75 QRLAGQAVGIVEK
-89 YPIPD
+89 AEFSA
-94 MLLSYEGK
+94 LVAVLA
-102 VDANVYIDFP
+102 DANRF
-112 DGSHTDN
+112 
-119 LAFTFNIEKSV
+119 
-130 IDDNVQLNGEYYF
+130 
-143 KDFQQLLDG
+143 
-152 VKQEATD
+152 
-159 AVNEVLAKVDSSTA
+159 
-173 KMQELEQRIDEQTE
+173 
-187 IFNNADV
+187 
-194 YNKAEIEDK
+194 
-203 LEPFALR
+203 R
-210 TDIDTLEIKKADKT
+210 TDIDTLETKKAN
-224 ALAQANASMATNL
+224 QADLENTSSTLTNSL
-237 ATKVDK
+237 VKKVDK

-256 DVKTAMTGGSVAV
+256 EVKVAMTGGSVAV

-288 KLSNSFNYRTFLAG
+288 KLSNSFNYRTFLAS

-316 YSATSISDSPFA
+316 YSATSISDSPFSS
-328 TGAGILENIKTDD
+328 GAGILENIKTDD

-350 ATGIKYFRTVRQSI
+350 ATGIKYFRTVRQSV

-410 LTGTTANIP
+410 LIGNTSNGP
-419 VGFSG
+419 VGFNG
-424 SLLLTVQKNGL
+424 SLLLTVQKNGQ

-440 LSLLQNPSQKAYRYY
+440 LSLLQNPSQKAYRYH
-455 FVTGNLWGKWEI
+455 FDTGNLWGEWEI

-491 ASSVSNAIA
+491 ASSVSNVIS

-526 QAFSMFRLADEIIK
+526 QSFSMFRLADEIIK
-540 ENGDP
+540 ENDDP

-570 LSVLKGIDFSTV
+570 LSVLKGIDFNLV

-595 GGNSIDDESNPLN
+595 GGNLIDDESNPLN

-652 SDTRDYAS
+652 SDTKDYA
-660 SGTLIDYVEA
+660 GTGSLTGYVE
-670 EKEIAKE
+670 KTKDIAKE
-677 FKIPFL
+677 YKVLCI
-683 DNYFGLGINKYNAL
+683 DNYYELGINRFNAL
-697 EFFTVQDGTHH
+697 NFFTVQDGTHH
-708 NEIGRKLMG
+708 NSVGRKVLG
-717 EKIGSALITQF
+717 EKIGANLLSFFS

>member
-1 MAQKTGK
+1 MELDQFRDVDLVIDRANDSFVQKQFVSQGDYKGRTLTIQITNNGVISEVPGLTANLRWQNQSSGLTDLSAFSVLDKASSVFRLEYPEHMMTPGK
-8 VIVPTEP
+8 VIANIQVIQNGRVTN
-15 ASRAMT
+15 
-21 ITGFTFKSYD
+21 
-31 KKAGVLQFEIKNQDG
+31 L
-46 SPTDLIDATVRLFMY
+46 
-61 IYQGEEKKEFPIFD
+61 KEFELTV
-75 NQIITESYMQGIVK
+75 QMLAGQAVGIVEK
-89 YPIPD
+89 AEFSA
-94 MLLSYEGK
+94 LVAVLA
-102 VDANVYIDFP
+102 DANRF
-112 DGSHTDN
+112 
-119 LAFTFNIEKSV
+119 
-130 IDDNVQLNGEYYF
+130 
-143 KDFQQLLDG
+143 
-152 VKQEATD
+152 
-159 AVNEVLAKVDSSTA
+159 
-173 KMQELEQRIDEQTE
+173 
-187 IFNNADV
+187 
-194 YNKAEIEDK
+194 
-203 LEPFALR
+203 R
-210 TDIDTLEIKKADKT
+210 TDIDTLETKKAN
-224 ALAQANASMATNL
+224 QADLENTSSTLTNSL
-237 ATKVDK
+237 VKKVDK

-256 DVKTAMTGGSVAV
+256 EVKVAMTGGSVAV

-288 KLSNSFNYRTFLAG
+288 KLSNSFNYRTFLAS

-316 YSATSISDSPFA
+316 YSATSISDSPFSS
-328 TGAGILENIKTDD
+328 GAGILENIKTDD

-350 ATGIKYFRTVRQSI
+350 ATGIKYFRTVRQSV

-410 LTGTTANIP
+410 LIGNTSNGP
-419 VGFSG
+419 VGFNG
-424 SLLLTVQKNGL
+424 SLLLTVQKNGQ

-440 LSLLQNPSQKAYRYY
+440 LSLLQNPSQKAYRYH
-455 FVTGNLWGKWEI
+455 FTTGNLWGEWEI

-491 ASSVSNAIA
+491 ASSVSNVIS

-526 QAFSMFRLADEIIK
+526 QSFSMFRLSDEIVK
-540 ENGDP
+540 ENDDP

-560 NNKPTYFDNT
+560 NNKPTYFENT
-570 LSVLKGIDFSTV
+570 LSVLKGIDFNSV

-595 GGNSIDDESNPLN
+595 GGNLIDDESNPLN

-616 RYSLEKIMAKYKQLK
+616 RYSLEKIMAKYKHLK

-652 SDTRDYAS
+652 SDTRDYAR
-660 SGTLIDYVEA
+660 SGVLTEYVN
-670 EKEIAKE
+670 KTIEIAKE
-677 FKIPFL
+677 FKIPVL
-683 DNYFGLGINKYNAL
+683 DNYFELGVNKYNAL
-697 EFFTVQDGTHH
+697 EFFTISDGTHH
-708 NEIGRKLMG
+708 NDLGRKKMG

>member
-1 MAQKTGK
+1 MINLELDQFRDVDLVIDKANDNFIQRQFVSQGDYKGRTLTVQVTDNGVIGEVPGLMLNLNWYNEASGLADLSAFSVLDKANSIYRIEYPQHMMTPGRVIASIQVIQDGK
-8 VIVPTEP
+8 VTNL
-15 ASRAMT
+15 
-21 ITGFTFKSYD
+21 K
-31 KKAGVLQFEIKNQDG
+31 QFE
-46 SPTDLIDATVRLFMY
+46 LTVQRLAG
-61 IYQGEEKKEFPIFD
+61 QAV
-75 NQIITESYMQGIVK
+75 GIVDK
-89 YPIPD
+89 AEFSA
-94 MLLSYEGK
+94 LVAVLA
-102 VDANVYIDFP
+102 DANRF
-112 DGSHTDN
+112 
-119 LAFTFNIEKSV
+119 
-130 IDDNVQLNGEYYF
+130 
-143 KDFQQLLDG
+143 
-152 VKQEATD
+152 
-159 AVNEVLAKVDSSTA
+159 
-173 KMQELEQRIDEQTE
+173 
-187 IFNNADV
+187 
-194 YNKAEIEDK
+194 
-203 LEPFALR
+203 R
-210 TDIDTLEIKKADKT
+210 TDIDTLETKKAN
-224 ALAQANASMATNL
+224 QADLENTSSTLTNSL
-237 ATKVDK
+237 VKKVDK

-256 DVKTAMTGGSVAV
+256 EVKVAMTGGSVAV

-288 KLSNSFNYRTFLAG
+288 KLSNSFNYRTFLAS

-316 YSATSISDSPFA
+316 YSATSISDSPFSS
-328 TGAGILENIKTDD
+328 GAGILENIKTDD

-350 ATGIKYFRTVRQSI
+350 ATGIKYFRTVRQSV

-410 LTGTTANIP
+410 LIGNTSNGP
-419 VGFSG
+419 VGFNG
-424 SLLLTVQKNGL
+424 SLLLTVQKNGQ

-440 LSLLQNPSQKAYRYY
+440 LSLLQNPSQKAYRYH
-455 FVTGNLWGKWEI
+455 FNTGNLWGEWEI

-491 ASSVSNAIA
+491 ASSVSNVIS

-514 CRMAGGQEIEAW
+514 CRMAGGKEIEAW

-540 ENGDP
+540 ENDNP

-570 LSVLKGIDFSTV
+570 LSVLKGIDFNSV

-595 GGNSIDDESNPLN
+595 GGNLIDDESNPLN

-616 RYSLEKIMAKYKQLK
+616 RYSLEKIMAKYKHLK

-652 SDTRDYAS
+652 SDTRDYAG
-660 SGTLIDYVEA
+660 SGVLTEYVN
-670 EKEIAKE
+670 KTIEIAKE
-677 FKIPFL
+677 FKIPVL
-683 DNYFGLGINKYNAL
+683 DNYFELGVNKYNAL
-697 EFFTVQDGTHH
+697 EFFTISDGTHH
-708 NEIGRKLMG
+708 NDLGRKKMG

>member
-1 MAQKTGK
+1 MELDQFRDVDLVIDRANDSFVQKQFVSQGDYKGRTLTIQITNNGVISEVPGLTANLRWQNQSSGLTDLSAFSVLDKASSVFRLEYPEHMMTPGK
-8 VIVPTEP
+8 VIANIQVIQNGRVTN
-15 ASRAMT
+15 
-21 ITGFTFKSYD
+21 
-31 KKAGVLQFEIKNQDG
+31 L
-46 SPTDLIDATVRLFMY
+46 
-61 IYQGEEKKEFPIFD
+61 KEFELTV
-75 NQIITESYMQGIVK
+75 QRLAGQAVGIVEK
-89 YPIPD
+89 AEFSA
-94 MLLSYEGK
+94 LVAVLA
-102 VDANVYIDFP
+102 DANRF
-112 DGSHTDN
+112 
-119 LAFTFNIEKSV
+119 
-130 IDDNVQLNGEYYF
+130 
-143 KDFQQLLDG
+143 
-152 VKQEATD
+152 
-159 AVNEVLAKVDSSTA
+159 
-173 KMQELEQRIDEQTE
+173 
-187 IFNNADV
+187 
-194 YNKAEIEDK
+194 
-203 LEPFALR
+203 R
-210 TDIDTLEIKKADKT
+210 TDIDTLETKKAN
-224 ALAQANASMATNL
+224 QADLENTSSTLTNSL
-237 ATKVDK
+237 VKKVDK

-256 DVKTAMTGGSVAV
+256 EVKVAMTGGSVAV

-288 KLSNSFNYRTFLAG
+288 KLSNSFNYRTFLAS

-316 YSATSISDSPFA
+316 YSATSISDSPFSS
-328 TGAGILENIKTDD
+328 GAGILENIKTDD

-350 ATGIKYFRTVRQSI
+350 ATGIKYFRTVRQSV

-397 VDLNSLIDSGTYL
+397 VDLNSLIESGTYL
-410 LTGTTANIP
+410 LIGNTSNGP
-419 VGFSG
+419 VGFNG
-424 SLLLTVQKNGL
+424 SLLLTVQKNGQ

-440 LSLLQNPSQKAYRYY
+440 LSLLQNPSQKAYRYH
-455 FVTGNLWGKWEI
+455 FDTGNLWGEWEI
-467 ASNKPLSGKVVVNF
+467 ASNKPLSRKVVVNF

-491 ASSVSNAIA
+491 ASSVSNVIS

-526 QAFSMFRLADEIIK
+526 QSFSMFRLSDEIVK
-540 ENGDP
+540 ENDDP

-570 LSVLKGIDFSTV
+570 LSVLKGIDFNLV

-595 GGNSIDDESNPLN
+595 GGNLIDDESNPLN

-616 RYSLEKIMAKYKQLK
+616 RYSLEKIMAKYKHLK

-652 SDTRDYAS
+652 SDTRDYAG
-660 SGTLIDYVEA
+660 SGVLTEYVN
-670 EKEIAKE
+670 KTIEIAKE
-677 FKIPFL
+677 FKIPVL
-683 DNYFGLGINKYNAL
+683 DNYFELGVNKYNAL
-697 EFFTVQDGTHH
+697 EFFTISDGTHH
-708 NEIGRKLMG
+708 NDLGRKKMG

>member
-1 MAQKTGK
+1 MELDQFRDVDLVIDYANYTFIEKQFVSQGDYKGRTLTVLVTNKGVVGEVPGLMLNLNWYNEASGLADLSAFSVLDKANSIYRIEYPQHMMTPGRVIASIQVIQDGK
-8 VIVPTEP
+8 VTNL
-15 ASRAMT
+15 
-21 ITGFTFKSYD
+21 K
-31 KKAGVLQFEIKNQDG
+31 QFE
-46 SPTDLIDATVRLFMY
+46 LTVQRLAG
-61 IYQGEEKKEFPIFD
+61 QAV
-75 NQIITESYMQGIVK
+75 GIVEK
-89 YPIPD
+89 NEYSA
-94 MLLSYEGK
+94 LVAVLS
-102 VDANVYIDFP
+102 DANKF
-112 DGSHTDN
+112 
-119 LAFTFNIEKSV
+119 
-130 IDDNVQLNGEYYF
+130 
-143 KDFQQLLDG
+143 
-152 VKQEATD
+152 
-159 AVNEVLAKVDSSTA
+159 
-173 KMQELEQRIDEQTE
+173 
-187 IFNNADV
+187 
-194 YNKAEIEDK
+194 
-203 LEPFALR
+203 R

-224 ALAQANASMATNL
+224 ALAQTNENIENLDSTKADKTALAQANASMAKNL

-256 DVKTAMTGGSVAV
+256 EVKTAMTGGSVAV
-269 VGPSGVNTTNVANG
+269 VGPNGVNTTNVANG

-288 KLSNSFNYRTFLAG
+288 KLSNSFNYRTFLAS

-316 YSATSISDSPFA
+316 YSATTISDSPFA

-350 ATGIKYFRTVRQSI
+350 ATGIKYFRTVRQSV

-388 FDSKGNFQD
+388 FDSKGHFQD

-410 LTGTTANIP
+410 LTGTTTNIP
-419 VGFSG
+419 VGFNG
-424 SLLLTVQKNGL
+424 SLLLTVQKNGH

-440 LSLLQNPSQKAYRYY
+440 LSLLQNPSQKAHRYH
-455 FVTGNLWGKWEI
+455 FDTENLWGEWEI

-491 ASSVSNAIA
+491 ASSVSNVIS

-526 QAFSMFRLADEIIK
+526 QSFSMFRLSDEIVK
-540 ENGDP
+540 ENDDP

-570 LSVLKGIDFSTV
+570 LSVLKGIDFNLV

-595 GGNSIDDESNPLN
+595 GGNLIDDESNPLN

-652 SDTRDYAS
+652 SDTKDYA
-660 SGTLIDYVEA
+660 GTGSLIGYVE
-670 EKEIAKE
+670 KTKDIAKE
-677 FKIPFL
+677 YKVFCI
-683 DNYFGLGINKYNAL
+683 DNYYELGINRFNAL
-697 EFFTVQDGTHH
+697 NFFTVQDGTHH
-708 NEIGRKLMG
+708 NSVGRKVLG
-717 EKIGSALITQF
+717 EKIGANLLSFFS